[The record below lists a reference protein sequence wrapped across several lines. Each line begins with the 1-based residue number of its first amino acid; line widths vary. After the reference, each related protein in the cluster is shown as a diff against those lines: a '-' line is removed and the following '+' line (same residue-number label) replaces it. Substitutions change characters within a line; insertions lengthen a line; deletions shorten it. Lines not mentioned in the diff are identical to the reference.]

1 MELNYES
8 LRKWFKQED
17 WVRIDTQGNISGKCG
32 TMKKGKAKTRCLP
45 RKRAQGMS
53 KAERK
58 ATVAKKVRGSKK
70 GKQYVKVKENMDK
83 KELKNIILKT
93 LEKEGG
99 AAGIKALA
107 KASKTSKDK
116 LKKSLA
122 KMTGVKQ
129 HQDGDYIS
137 TPISEEKTIKG
148 VHKGPTPN
156 SQYCECHITEN
167 GVTTIQLVYCSA
179 KYCNK
184 DVCCHPDYLGRT
196 KTPTDIDM
204 DMDMMDKGMDDVN
217 VAGGIPHFTYP
228 ERHSGY
234 LEENK
239 NNLTNNKMAKENL
252 NERFQELAGIKPL
265 YEGED
270 NVKEMDKEEVYEMLM
285 NEGPEL
291 WTALGGLMSVLG
303 AAGIVTSLEM
313 LVQDEAM
320 KEKYPKLAKMFDI
333 LAKVGGAVGKGIK

>member
-1 MELNYES
+1 MKKIDLIKIVNKVIQEEESEKIILNEAENCKCADGRVLTRGPKPNGVGPYDCNS
-8 LRKWFKQED
+8 LRNTGCEGCCSGGRPLSQ
-17 WVRIDTQGNISGKCG
+17 VSGK
-32 TMKKGKAKTRCLP
+32 
-45 RKRAQGMS
+45 
-53 KAERK
+53 
-58 ATVAKKVRGSKK
+58 
-70 GKQYVKVKENMDK
+70 
-83 KELKNIILKT
+83 
-93 LEKEGG
+93 
-99 AAGIKALA
+99 AA
-107 KASKTSKDK
+107 
-116 LKKSLA
+116 
-122 KMTGVKQ
+122 
-129 HQDGDYIS
+129 
-137 TPISEEKTIKG
+137 TIKG
-148 VHKGPTPN
+148 RNTSKRNADEPVLRRDT
-156 SQYCECHITEN
+156 
-167 GVTTIQLVYCSA
+167 
-179 KYCNK
+179 
-184 DVCCHPDYLGRT
+184 
-196 KTPTDIDM
+196 M
-204 DMDMMDKGMDDVN
+204 DSEIN
-217 VAGGIPHFTYP
+217 VDSGIPHFTYP